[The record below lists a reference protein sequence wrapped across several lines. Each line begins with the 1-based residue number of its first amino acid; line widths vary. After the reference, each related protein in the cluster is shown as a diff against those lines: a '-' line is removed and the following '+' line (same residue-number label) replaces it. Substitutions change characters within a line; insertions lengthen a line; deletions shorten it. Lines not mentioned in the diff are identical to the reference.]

1 MEVNDCYR
9 FYNSNF
15 FEEGYAWGNGGK
27 IECDLPLYLQRR
39 VSSIPLSEY
48 KNNKQ
53 TKDLFFVTL
62 HTDLLNSKLLD
73 CFNNDSFFSIIEDCY
88 KKKIQVIIDTS
99 FEWFLEEDKVQLND
113 LFQKLEKY
121 IDNRYVKILIN
132 SNKIDFIHE
141 RYHNLFVLSIP
152 HAFYLIDFY
161 NDFKFSFPYKK
172 SKKYKFSTF
181 VSGILKYFRIATIS
195 EIYYRKLDF
204 FVTGHP
210 ITSIAM
216 EDWVDGS
223 LSGLSNYISNTK
235 VSDYFLDNV
244 DNILKLQLYF
254 KGEKISNK
262 SFFSMV
268 KKQDHDI
275 IYNLCNY
282 NYDSYLFLGFE
293 SKDVK
298 NFITEKSLRPVI
310 MGLPFITLPYQ
321 NATRYGFESYDN
333 IFDYDYENLDID
345 SRIGCVLDQ
354 FELLQKDPHLDLL
367 VGDCLDIIEY
377 NKQHLLKIGNINLL
391 LEKVCNGSF

>member
-1 MEVNDCYR
+1 M
-9 FYNSNF
+9 YN
-15 FEEGYAWGNGGK
+15 FEKGQFIDRW
-27 IECDLPLYLQRR
+27 IE
-39 VSSIPLSEY
+39 
-48 KNNKQ
+48 
-53 TKDLFFVTL
+53 
-62 HTDLLNSKLLD
+62 
-73 CFNNDSFFSIIEDCY
+73 
-88 KKKIQVIIDTS
+88 
-99 FEWFLEEDKVQLND
+99 
-113 LFQKLEKY
+113 
-121 IDNRYVKILIN
+121 
-132 SNKIDFIHE
+132 
-141 RYHNLFVLSIP
+141 
-152 HAFYLIDFY
+152 
-161 NDFKFSFPYKK
+161 
-172 SKKYKFSTF
+172 
-181 VSGILKYFRIATIS
+181 LK
-195 EIYYRKLDF
+195 DF

-244 DNILKLQLYF
+244 EDILKLQLYF

-333 IFDYDYENLDID
+333 IFDYDYEHLDID
-345 SRIGCVLDQ
+345 IRIGL
-354 FELLQKDPHLDLL
+354 
-367 VGDCLDIIEY
+367 
-377 NKQHLLKIGNINLL
+377 
-391 LEKVCNGSF
+391 